1 MTQATTTSAQRV
13 PTPTVLQLESVE
25 CGVACLKI
33 VLEHFG
39 RVVSMPVL
47 REECGVS
54 RDGTKASNIVKV
66 ARNYGLNCK
75 AFSKPLDKLP
85 TMPLPLI
92 VFWQFSHYLVVE
104 GFDGQSVFINDPA
117 SGHRTMSRRQFEA
130 GYSGIVFAFD
140 KRPDFQP
147 GGQKQSEWAGLTR
160 RLAHNKST
168 LIFAVL
174 VSVLLTL
181 PSVILPSF
189 VQVYVDAVII
199 EGHDNWLRPLVV
211 GMATALAVQMVLL
224 HLQNECLRR
233 LRINLAARMKTQF
246 FQRLMQL
253 PARYY
258 TQRFPGEISS
268 RLELNDRVAETIAL
282 KIAKPSLDLLSMT
295 LYAAVMLTYSVPL
308 TLVSVA
314 LAGATLWTF
323 RWILKRRGEADA
335 KLSREASQLTG
346 TTLAGLRSIETL
358 KSSGDDV
365 FFAKWSAKLAQASAA
380 RQHSDMS
387 MHTLGVLPSLLTS
400 LAFTSTCMLGGYEII
415 NGRMTIG
422 MLIAIQSLLAAFLV
436 PLESFARLG
445 PTLQGLRGQLQR
457 LDDVLDYPLDTD
469 SKSTTD
475 PAAMSDSVLAAS
487 VEDRLS
493 GHIELRNVTF
503 GYSHLDPPLVSNLN
517 ITIEP
522 GQRVAFVGPSG
533 SGKSTIAR
541 LICGLYEPWSGEIL
555 FDGHRRRDL
564 SANVLASSL
573 SLVEQD
579 ISIFEGTVHDNL
591 SLWDQTATTAVLHAA
606 AHDAAFED
614 VLAAVP
620 GGMEGRLN
628 EGGRNLSTGQRQRL
642 EIARA
647 LANEPRILVLD
658 EATSALDVQTEH
670 LVETNLRHRGCT
682 CVVIAHRLS
691 TIRDCDEIIV
701 LDEGKVV
708 ERGTHP
714 ELILAKGA
722 YARLVDDA

>member
-1 MTQATTTSAQRV
+1 MPQATTSSKRV
-13 PTPTVLQLESVE
+13 PTPTVLQLEPVE
-25 CGVACLKI
+25 SGVACLKM

-39 RVVSMPVL
+39 RIVSLPVL

-75 AFSKPLDKLP
+75 AFSKPADKLP

-104 GFDGQSVFINDPA
+104 GFDGTSVFVNDPA
-117 SGHRTMSRRQFEA
+117 SGHRTMSLRQFES
-130 GYSGIVFAFD
+130 GYTGIVFAFN
-140 KRPDFQP
+140 KRPDFRT
-147 GGQKQSEWAGLTR
+147 GGQKQGEWTGLTR
-160 RLAHNKST
+160 RLSHNKAT
-168 LIFAVL
+168 LLFAVL
-174 VSVLLTL
+174 VSVLLTV

-189 VQVYVDAVII
+189 VQVYLDAVVI
-199 EGHDNWLRPLVV
+199 EGRNNWLRPLVV
-211 GMATALAVQMVLL
+211 SMATALGVQMLLL
-224 HLQNECLRR
+224 HMQNECLRR

-246 FQRLMQL
+246 FERLMQL
-253 PARYY
+253 PVRYY
-258 TQRFPGEISS
+258 TQRFPGEIAS

-282 KIAKPSLDLLSMT
+282 KVAKPSLDLLSMV

-308 TLVSVA
+308 TLVSIG
-314 LAGATLWTF
+314 LAVTMLLTF
-323 RWILKRRGEADA
+323 RWILKRRGEADS
-335 KLSREASQLTG
+335 KLSREGGQLAG

-358 KSSGDDV
+358 KSSGDEV

-387 MHTLGVLPSLLTS
+387 MHTLGILPSFLTS

-415 NGRMTIG
+415 HGRMTIG
-422 MLIAIQSLLAAFLV
+422 MLVAIQTLLAGFLG

-445 PTLQGLRGQLQR
+445 PTLQSLRGQLHR
-457 LDDVLDYPLDTD
+457 LDDVLDHPLDP
-469 SKSTTD
+469 D
-475 PAAMSDSVLAAS
+475 PQLAAEGAVFSES
-487 VEDRLS
+487 VTAATVHDRLT

-517 ITIEP
+517 LQIEP

-555 FDGHRRRDL
+555 FDGHRRQHL

-573 SLVEQD
+573 SLVEQE
-579 ISIFEGTVHDNL
+579 ISIFEGTVRDNL
-591 SLWDQTATTAVLHAA
+591 SLWDQTATAAVLHAA
-606 AHDAAFED
+606 ARDAAFED
-614 VLAAVP
+614 VLAAVS
-620 GGMEGRLN
+620 GGMEGRLS

-647 LANEPRILVLD
+647 ITNEPRILVLD

-682 CVVIAHRLS
+682 CIVIAHRLS
-691 TIRDCDEIIV
+691 TIRDCDEIIM
-701 LDEGKVV
+701 LEEGKVV
-708 ERGTHP
+708 ERGTHAQ
-714 ELILAKGA
+714 LMQANGA
-722 YARLVDDA
+722 YARLVEHS